1 MKLRAELE
9 SVVASL
15 LVASERSRE
24 VTLDAIGEAI
34 GVRAVSTDDV
44 EAILSALES
53 RGRRVIAPNET
64 GRGGG
69 EERLRTVVVTARGL
83 TKELG
88 RRPTIAEIASKSGL
102 AEPEVRQAL
111 FLAQIIQR

>member
-15 LVASERSRE
+15 LVSSERSRE
-24 VTLDAIGEAI
+24 VTLDAIGDAI

-53 RGRRVIAPNET
+53 KGRRVIAPE
-64 GRGGG
+64 GGGG
-69 EERLRTVVVTARGL
+69 EERLRKVVVTARGL

-88 RRPTIAEIASKSGL
+88 RRPHIAEIASKSGL
-102 AEPEVRQAL
+102 SEPEVRQAL